1 MLQPGDK
8 MTTDAAPAQ
17 SFAHRGG
24 FFNVLGLAAKNA
36 ALTVLTLTLYRFW
49 ARTAMRRRL
58 WSRTWIMGDAL
69 EYTGTAWELFRGWLI
84 ALIFFFVPA
93 VFVLY
98 IAPIALDPNTAG
110 WLLLGF
116 YLVAVP
122 LIAAGRYLMRR
133 YQLSR
138 TRWRGIRL
146 GLSGSA
152 VAFAYASSGWTILQ
166 YLSFGWYTPVARMNR
181 ARYIWQNTRFGDQ
194 PFEFIK
200 DGKSAQDGLW
210 WPFALGWFGF
220 IAAYFAALFVVFFC
234 IAALGLSGGF
244 GAMVDE
250 NSTAMAWGFALT
262 GVAAVLTF
270 ALTLAAFWTPYN
282 AAAMN
287 RIASLIQLDGA
298 RFKLKAKTFP
308 LFWITL
314 AGWLIILLSL
324 GLLMPVAGFLQV
336 RYVMNRLEMMGQPR
350 FAEIGQAVV
359 AEQAAGETL
368 GEAFDLDMG
377 VGVI

>member
-1 MLQPGDK
+1 MLARDH
-8 MTTDAAPAQ
+8 MTADAAPTQ
-17 SFAHRGG
+17 SFAHRGR

-69 EYTGTAWELFRGWLI
+69 EYTGTAWELFRGFLI
-84 ALIFFFVPA
+84 ALPTFFLPA
-93 VFVLY
+93 MFVLY
-98 IAPIALDPNTAG
+98 IAPIAMDRSTAG

-116 YLVAVP
+116 YVVAVP

-146 GLSGSA
+146 GLGGSA
-152 VAFAYASSGWTILQ
+152 IAFAYASSGWTILQ
-166 YLSFGWYTPVARMNR
+166 ILSLGWYTPVSRINR
-181 ARYIWQNTRFGDQ
+181 AVLIWRHTRFGDQ
-194 PFEFIK
+194 PFEVVK
-200 DGKSAQDGLW
+200 DGKPAQHGLW
-210 WPFALGWFGF
+210 WPFALGWFGCF
-220 IAAYFAALFVVFFC
+220 AAALAAFLTMIAA
-234 IAALGLSGGF
+234 IAALGLSGSF
-244 GAMVDE
+244 DTDAAAPVSDVIVWATLGA
-250 NSTAMAWGFALT
+250 
-262 GVAAVLTF
+262 GVASLLVF
-270 ALTLAAFWTPYN
+270 FVVLAAFWTPYN

-287 RIASLIQLDGA
+287 RVAALIQLDGA
-298 RFKLKAKTFP
+298 RFRLRVNTLP
-308 LFWITL
+308 LFFIAL
-314 AGWLIILLSL
+314 AGWGIIVCSL
-324 GLLMPVAGFLQV
+324 GLLTPLAGFLQV
-336 RYVMNRLEMMGQPR
+336 RYVMNRLEMIGQPR

-359 AEQAAGETL
+359 GAQKAGETL

>member
-1 MLQPGDK
+1 MRLGDI
-8 MTTDAAPAQ
+8 MTAEPAPAQ
-17 SFAHRGG
+17 SFVHRGR

-69 EYTGTAWELFRGWLI
+69 EYTGTAWELFRGWLV
-84 ALIFFFVPA
+84 ALVFFFAPA

-116 YLVAVP
+116 YVVAVP

-146 GLSGSA
+146 GLGGSA
-152 VAFAYASSGWTILQ
+152 IAFAFASSGWTILQ
-166 YLSFGWYTPVARMNR
+166 ILSLGWYTPVSRMNR

-194 PFEFIK
+194 PFDFVK

-210 WPFALGWFGF
+210 WPFALGWFGYM
-220 IAAYFAALFVVFFC
+220 AAFFVAFFVVLFGITAF
-234 IAALGLSGGF
+234 GLSGGF
-244 GAMVDE
+244 DVMVDE
-250 NSTAMAWGFALT
+250 NNTAMAWGMALT
-262 GVAAVLTF
+262 MVAAFLTY
-270 ALTLAAFWTPYN
+270 AITLAAFWTPYN

-298 RFKLKAKTFP
+298 RFKLRSQTFP
-308 LFWITL
+308 LFLITL
-314 AGWLIILLSL
+314 AGWSIIVLSL
-324 GLLMPVAGFLQV
+324 GLLAPVAGFLQV
-336 RYVMNRLEMMGQPR
+336 RYVMNRLEMIGQPR
-350 FAEIGQAVV
+350 FAEIGQAIVK
-359 AEQAAGETL
+359 EENAGESL